1 MNGLKDLRRKKGLTQ
16 ADLAVKL
23 GVTQSLVA
31 MWERGAVMPSAA
43 KLPEIADMLGCTIDQ
58 LYGRGGPE
66 RPSS

>member
-66 RPSS
+66 RPSA

>member
-31 MWERGAVMPSAA
+31 MWERGAVMSSAA

-66 RPSS
+66 RPSA

>member
-43 KLPEIADMLGCTIDQ
+43 KLPEIADMLGCTID
-58 LYGRGGPE
+58 
-66 RPSS
+66 

>member
-58 LYGRGGPE
+58 LYGRGEPE
-66 RPSS
+66 RPSA

>member
-43 KLPEIADMLGCTIDQ
+43 KLPEIADMLGGTIDQ

-66 RPSS
+66 RPSA

>member
-43 KLPEIADMLGCTIDQ
+43 KLPEIANMLGCTIDQ

-66 RPSS
+66 RPSA